1 MFKKKLY
8 GCMDD
13 QQGNAQNPSSQAS
26 TLREPR
32 TSKCTSWIQKRHL
45 EEQEIKLWD
54 LIRCQWS
61 LNVLE
66 QGCER
71 KYGNVSIFENVS
83 TWKGKEI
90 NYIP

>member
-1 MFKKKLY
+1 MYQLDLEK
-8 GCMDD
+8 
-13 QQGNAQNPSSQAS
+13 A
-26 TLREPR
+26 
-32 TSKCTSWIQKRHL
+32 
-45 EEQEIKLWD
+45 EEQEIKLWN

-90 NYIP
+90 NYIPWKYDFKWLFIHSNCFMIETKNINLLGFF